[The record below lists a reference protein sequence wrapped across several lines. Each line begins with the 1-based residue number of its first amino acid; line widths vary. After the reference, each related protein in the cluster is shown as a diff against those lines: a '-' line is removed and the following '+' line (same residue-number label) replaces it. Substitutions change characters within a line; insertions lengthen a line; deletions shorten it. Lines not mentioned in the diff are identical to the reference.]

1 MKGDSKAIA
10 LSALSAALAVILLVA
25 GAYFE
30 TLDLSCLFLAS
41 LCMMLPLYKGYYL
54 GSFLSYAASSLLAL
68 LLTAGRFQ
76 IIIPF
81 VTFFGL
87 HALVNELQIKF
98 KINKVLALVIK
109 EVWFLGALLIAYFLT
124 QLFVFDNELLKKYG
138 LYILL
143 GGGALFFP
151 IYDYIIFKFKRSLDI
166 LLKRLKL

>member
-1 MKGDSKAIA
+1 M
-10 LSALSAALAVILLVA
+10 ILLVV

-41 LCMMLPLYKGYYL
+41 LCMMLPLYKEYYL
-54 GSFLSYAASSLLAL
+54 GAFLAYVAAAL
-68 LLTAGRFQ
+68 LSLVLAGGRFQ

-81 VTFFGL
+81 AMFFGL
-87 HALVNELQIKF
+87 HALANELQLKF
-98 KINKVLALVIK
+98 KINKIFALVIK
-109 EVWFLGALLIAYFLT
+109 EIWFLGTLLVMYFFT
-124 QLFVFDNELLKKYG
+124 QMFVSENEVLQKYV
-138 LYILL
+138 LYVLL

>member
-1 MKGDSKAIA
+1 MRDSKAIA

-30 TLDLSCLFLAS
+30 TFDLSCLFLAS
-41 LCMMLPLYKGYYL
+41 LCMMLPLCKGYYL
-54 GSFLSYAASSLLAL
+54 GAFLSYVATTLLSL

-81 VTFFGL
+81 AMFFGL
-87 HALVNELQIKF
+87 HALVNEFQIKF
-98 KINKVLALVIK
+98 KINKIL
-109 EVWFLGALLIAYFLT
+109 ALLIKDIWFLATLFIVYKFT
-124 QLFVFDNELLKKYG
+124 QMFVSENEVLQKYL

-143 GGGALFFP
+143 IGGAVCFP
-151 IYDYIIFKFKRSLDI
+151 LYDYLFFKFKASLAI

>member
-1 MKGDSKAIA
+1 MRDSKAIA

-30 TLDLSCLFLAS
+30 TFDLSCLFLAS
-41 LCMMLPLYKGYYL
+41 LCMMLPLCKGYYL
-54 GSFLSYAASSLLAL
+54 GAFLSYVATTLLSL

-81 VTFFGL
+81 AMFFGL
-87 HALVNELQIKF
+87 HALVNEFQIKF
-98 KINKVLALVIK
+98 KINKIL
-109 EVWFLGALLIAYFLT
+109 ALLIKDIWFLATLFIVYKFT
-124 QLFVFDNELLKKYG
+124 QMFVSENEVLQKYL

-143 GGGALFFP
+143 IGGAVCFP
-151 IYDYIIFKFKRSLDI
+151 LYDYLIFKFKASLAI